1 MIAEDIARSYN
12 VHLPAGNSKWY
23 NDKKLRTVI
32 QMLWSE
38 VRRIFPDQFVL
49 VEDLKSRI
57 EDGKLFVEEVSLIR
71 PLRDSKETLDA
82 LKESKGKRFIYHTS
96 NENIIMNVVVKP
108 MVRAVKP

>member
-1 MIAEDIARSYN
+1 
-12 VHLPAGNSKWY
+12 
-23 NDKKLRTVI
+23 
-32 QMLWSE
+32 MLWSE